1 MKNWII
7 STDEKRIEEL
17 DVRKWR
23 VNELWN
29 DAKLVMKNEWESVNK
44 LDWWIMNKK
53 DNLTGSEEQVN
64 YERKYISHKKLMKWI
79 ILTDEKWIKEL
90 DNEEQSGNELWKN
103 AILVTKYE

>member
-1 MKNWII
+1 MNEKLWII

-44 LDWWIMNKK
+44 LDN
-53 DNLTGSEEQVN
+53 
-64 YERKYISHKKLMKWI
+64 
-79 ILTDEKWIKEL
+79 DE
-90 DNEEQSGNELWKN
+90 
-103 AILVTKYE
+103 